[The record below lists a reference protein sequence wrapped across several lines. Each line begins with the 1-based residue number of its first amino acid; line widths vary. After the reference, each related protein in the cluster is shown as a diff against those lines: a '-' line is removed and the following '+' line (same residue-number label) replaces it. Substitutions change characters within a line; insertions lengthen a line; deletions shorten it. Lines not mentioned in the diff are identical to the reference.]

1 MKVRRGVKEDLQGVL
16 ALINELARYEKAADE
31 VSVTLE
37 QLARDGFSAKGGS
50 ASGGEASKL
59 FEMIVAEDGDSIVGM
74 ALYYFGYSTWK
85 GKMLYLDDIVVNEK
99 YRRNGVGKQLFDAVL
114 LEAKKRKVKQLRFH
128 VLDWNEPAIN
138 FYKKNNVKFEE
149 EWITCKLSEEQ
160 INEIR

>member
-1 MKVRRGVKEDLQGVL
+1 MEIRKGIKEDLLGVL
-16 ALINELARYEKAADE
+16 TLINELARYEKAAGE
-31 VSVTLE
+31 VAVTLE
-37 QLARDGFSAKGGS
+37 QLARDGF
-50 ASGGEASKL
+50 EASKL
-59 FEMIVAEDGDSIVGM
+59 FEIFVAEDGGKMVGM

-85 GKMLYLDDIVVNEK
+85 GKILYLDDIVVNEK

-114 LEAKKRKVKQLRFH
+114 LDAKKRKVKQIRFH

-160 INEIR
+160 INETR